1 MSPQLD
7 ERLHRL
13 KTELDDHSRIATF
26 LGLDFERPIKSLGDG
41 YPENAI
47 SWVGKITERILKQLW
62 RHHDVP
68 GDPSGKS
75 LSELIKGCQTHI
87 ASGAVLDALR
97 DIQRLRNRSAHDG
110 YEIAEED
117 GLTAV
122 RRLLDVLVWFTS
134 TGSVVLTGDVPRL
147 TPLVAKKAEFLA
159 GLYLTL
165 DFRPVK
171 RFELSQHT
179 VYQLFSRETG
189 LRTEYVELLLTRHI
203 GELHQVLRSTGGEL
217 LQTRL
222 PKLTRFLVVD
232 EQDEEAEAF
241 EDYRVVTYDR
251 FMETV
256 VDVDAHLDAAAE
268 AHPALGALPAPER
281 LPIAADLLTTDERSG
296 EMALSR
302 LGDAMDLLGDVALT
316 GGNVLVVGRSGSGK
330 STLLKRLVADGRDAD
345 VRRYR
350 FYFDMS
356 LKRKDESFRDFVTRT
371 LADCMSVETS
381 RVFDVFHYFAR
392 SGSVVCALDG
402 IDEAVHETTLTGFL
416 DLFAELAEI
425 LSAESAVVMSSR
437 VSFLEDSPEVRR
449 LLDGTALMS
458 EKLVQHLHA
467 QGVDPLKIPRFS
479 ALHLHDVDFDGDG
492 TDDGSPLE
500 LRLSRMLGHE
510 APLPDLLW
518 THLEQAV
525 ADAGI
530 PEQIPQLV
538 DYFGGAALQG
548 RTTFT
553 LIDVCNALG
562 IGCFE
567 GGRIAFEAFKL
578 WPLFRPAGDERIAF
592 THSAYQELL
601 AAEHLRRDRPASG
614 STLSAQTR
622 AFLHHRSRNDDT
634 TDDCVLP
641 AGTYLVGPSH
651 HLMLRTV
658 ERPVR
663 FDRYAVTV
671 GRYKRFLAAVE
682 RDGSAEWDHPD
693 MPPDQTHQPW
703 RERLAVPDYYDD
715 PAYDDHPAVCI
726 NWWNAY
732 AFARFEGKRLP
743 TSLEWEA
750 AARGADGRLFPW
762 GDDLDL
768 EAVNCADTWS
778 GRPLVTYE
786 VWKEELDR
794 GGLRDATR
802 VQVDAN
808 PRNRSPF
815 GIRQMV
821 GNVWELTSTVIEETG
836 DIVMCGG
843 SYDNPYRAVQTSSKG
858 LYRRRGASNVVGFRC
873 VEDLG

>member
-1 MSPQLD
+1 MSPALD
-7 ERLHRL
+7 ERLGRL
-13 KTELDDHSRIATF
+13 KTELDDHSRIATY
-26 LGLDFERPIKSLGDG
+26 LGLDFERPIRSLGDG

-75 LSELIKGCQTHI
+75 LSELIKGCRTHI
-87 ASGAVLDALR
+87 SSSTVLDALT

-110 YEIAEED
+110 YEIADED

-122 RRLLDVLVWFTS
+122 RRLLDVLVWFAG
-134 TGSVVLTGDVPRL
+134 TGSAALTGDVPRL

-165 DFRPVK
+165 GFRPAK
-171 RFELSQHT
+171 RFELSQYT
-179 VYQLFSRETG
+179 VYQLFSREIG

-203 GELHQVLRSTGGEL
+203 GELSQVLETTGGEL

-232 EQDEEAEAF
+232 ETDQETEAF

-251 FMETV
+251 FMDTV
-256 VDVDAHLDAAAE
+256 VDLEAHLDTVAE
-268 AHPALGALPAPER
+268 VHPALEAVPAQER
-281 LPIAADLLTTDERSG
+281 LPLAADLLTADERSS
-296 EMALSR
+296 EMTLSQ
-302 LGDAMDLLGDVALT
+302 LGDAIDLLSEVALT
-316 GGNVLVVGRSGSGK
+316 GGNLLIVGRSGSGK
-330 STLLKRLVADGRDAD
+330 STLLKRLVAAGRDSD
-345 VRRYR
+345 LRRYR

-356 LKRKDESFRDFVTRT
+356 LKRKDESFEDFVTRT
-371 LADCMSVETS
+371 LADCMAVETS

-392 SGSVVCALDG
+392 SGSVVCALDA
-402 IDEAVHETTLTGFL
+402 IDEAVPETTLAGFL
-416 DLFAELAEI
+416 DLFAELSEI

-449 LLDGTALMS
+449 MLDGSALMS

-479 ALHLHDVDFDGDG
+479 ALRLHDIERDEGAAG
-492 TDDGSPLE
+492 TSPLE
-500 LRLSRMLGHE
+500 LRLATTLGKE
-510 APLPDLLW
+510 APLPELLW
-518 THLEQAV
+518 THLEQVLA
-525 ADAGI
+525 AAGLSD
-530 PEQIPQLV
+530 QLPRIV
-538 DYFGGAALQG
+538 EYFGNAALRGQ
-548 RTTFT
+548 TTFT

-562 IGCFE
+562 IESFE
-567 GGRIAFEAFKL
+567 DGRLAFEAFKL
-578 WPLFRPAGDERIAF
+578 GPLFRPADSERTSF
-592 THSAYQELL
+592 RHSAYQELL
-601 AAEHLRRDRPASG
+601 AAEQLRHDRKAAG
-614 STLSAQTR
+614 RLLSEQTR
-622 AFLHHRSRNDDT
+622 AFLHYRSRQDDG
-634 TDDCVLP
+634 TDDGVLP
-641 AGTYLVGPSH
+641 AGTYVVGPSH
-651 HLMLRTV
+651 HLMLRTI
-658 ERPVR
+658 EKPVR
-663 FDRYAVTV
+663 FDRDAVTV

-682 RDGSAEWDHPD
+682 REGSGQWDHPE
-693 MPPDQTHQPW
+693 MPPEQSHQPW
-703 RERLAVPDYYDD
+703 RDRLNVSDYYED
-715 PAYDDHPAVCI
+715 PAYENHPAVCV

-750 AARGADGRLFPW
+750 AARGHDGRLFPW
-762 GDDLDL
+762 GDDVVL

-786 VWKEELDR
+786 VWKQELDR
-794 GGLRDATR
+794 GSLRDATR
-802 VQVDAN
+802 VAVDAY
-808 PRNRSPF
+808 PRNSSPF

-821 GNVWELTSTVIEETG
+821 GNVWELTSTLIEETG

-843 SYDNPYRAVQTSSKG
+843 SYDNPFRAVQASSKG

-873 VEDLG
+873 VEDL

>member
-1 MSPQLD
+1 MTPALD
-7 ERLHRL
+7 ERLSRL
-13 KTELDDHSRIATF
+13 KTELDDHSRIASY
-26 LGLDFERPIKSLGDG
+26 LGLDFERPIRSLGDG

-75 LSELIKGCQTHI
+75 LSELIKGCRTYI
-87 ASGAVLDALR
+87 SSSTVLDALS

-122 RRLLDVLVWFTS
+122 RRLLDVLVWFAG
-134 TGSVVLTGDVPRL
+134 TGSAALTGDVPRL

-165 DFRPVK
+165 GFRPAK
-171 RFELSQHT
+171 RFELSAHT
-179 VYQLFSRETG
+179 VYQLFSREIG
-189 LRTEYVELLLTRHI
+189 LRTEYVELLLTRRI
-203 GELHQVLRSTGGEL
+203 GELRQVLESTGGEL
-217 LQTRL
+217 LLTRL

-232 EQDEEAEAF
+232 ETEAEAEAF

-251 FMETV
+251 FMDTV
-256 VDVDAHLDAAAE
+256 VNLESHLATVTE
-268 AHPALGALPAPER
+268 AHPALDAVPAQER
-281 LPIAADLLTTDERSG
+281 LQLSADLLTTDERSN
-296 EMALSR
+296 EMTLSR
-302 LGDAMDLLGDVALT
+302 LGDATDLLSEVTLT

-330 STLLKRLVADGRDAD
+330 STLLKRLVAAGGDSD

-356 LKRKDESFRDFVTRT
+356 LKHKDESFEDFVIRT
-371 LADCMSVETS
+371 LASCMAIETS

-402 IDEAVHETTLTGFL
+402 IDEAVPETTLTGFL
-416 DLFAELAEI
+416 DLFAELSEI
-425 LSAESAVVMSSR
+425 LSAESVVIMSSR

-449 LLDGTALMS
+449 LLDGSTLMS

-479 ALHLHDVDFDGDG
+479 VLRMHDIERGGGAADA
-492 TDDGSPLE
+492 SPLE
-500 LRLSRMLGHE
+500 LSLSATLGME
-510 APLPDLLW
+510 APLPELLW
-518 THLEQAV
+518 THLERVTATASLSEEV
-525 ADAGI
+525 PRVI
-530 PEQIPQLV
+530 E
-538 DYFGGAALQG
+538 YFGGAALQG
-548 RTTFT
+548 LTTFT
-553 LIDVCNALG
+553 LIDVFNALG
-562 IGCFE
+562 IDCFE
-567 GGRIAFEAFKL
+567 GGRLTFEAFKL
-578 WPLFRPAGDERIAF
+578 EPLFRPVDDGRIAF
-592 THSAYQELL
+592 RHSAYQELL
-601 AAEHLRRDRPASG
+601 TAEHLRHDRSAASRL
-614 STLSAQTR
+614 LSEQTR
-622 AFLHHRSRNDDT
+622 AFLQYRSRHDSGA
-634 TDDCVLP
+634 DDCILQ
-641 AGTYLVGPSH
+641 AGAYVVGPSH

-658 ERPVR
+658 DRPVR

-682 RDGSAEWDHPD
+682 REGSSQWDHPE
-693 MPPDQTHQPW
+693 MPPEQTHQPW
-703 RERLAVPDYYDD
+703 RDRLAIPDYYEN
-715 PAYDDHPAVCI
+715 PAYEDHPAVCV

-732 AFARFEGKRLP
+732 AFTRFEGKRLP

-750 AARGADGRLFPW
+750 AARGHDGRLFPW
-762 GDDLDL
+762 GDDVDLD
-768 EAVNCADTWS
+768 AVNCADTWS

-802 VQVDAN
+802 VPVDEY
-808 PRNRSPF
+808 PRNSSPF

-843 SYDNPYRAVQTSSKG
+843 SYDNPFRAVQASSKG

-873 VEDLG
+873 VEDFG